1 MMPIYV
7 LSAVLSLL
15 LAIRSLI
22 ESINIFKTGEF
33 FDAEEA
39 GA

>member
-1 MMPIYV
+1 
-7 LSAVLSLL
+7 L

-33 FDAEEA
+33 FDAEET
-39 GA
+39 GAWVQKLSVQLA